1 MLIPTKRS
9 IKLECG
15 HTYEEF
21 VIRYYAIRASY
32 AELCQ
37 ALKISFDEAREIYD
51 KVYNLP
57 LSQIGEWC
65 DKERPALMCAAKAPS
80 RLETFRT
87 GTDWRAK

>member
-1 MLIPTKRS
+1 MLIPTIKS
-9 IKLECG
+9 IKLKRG

-21 VIRYYAIRASY
+21 VIRNNATRASY
-32 AELCQ
+32 AELCS

-65 DKERPALMCAAKAPS
+65 DKAHTSQQSFFVGEQ
-80 RLETFRT
+80 
-87 GTDWRAK
+87 

>member
-1 MLIPTKRS
+1 MLIPTKYS

-32 AELCQ
+32 AELCP

-65 DKERPALMCAAKAPS
+65 DKERPALMCAEPKPLT
-80 RLETFRT
+80 LETVRWRT
-87 GTDWRAK
+87 Q

>member
-15 HTYEEF
+15 HTYEEYI
-21 VIRYYAIRASY
+21 IRYYAIRASY
-32 AELCQ
+32 AELCS

-65 DKERPALMCAAKAPS
+65 DKAHTPQQS
-80 RLETFRT
+80 FFV
-87 GTDWRAK
+87 GGI

>member
-1 MLIPTKRS
+1 MFKANKKD
-9 IKLECG
+9 IKLKRG

-32 AELCQ
+32 TEICS

-57 LSQIGEWC
+57 LSQIGEWR
-65 DKERPALMCAAKAPS
+65 DKE
-80 RLETFRT
+80 ET
-87 GTDWRAK
+87 